1 MKKIYISILVIIS
14 LFAGVLFF
22 RQEILLFFFTVSGFS
37 SLYTNSGTLFLQQGN
52 QIIKTHIYTS
62 KNVPYTLI
70 GPIPFPEQDDFL
82 FVGKKEVA
90 GRVLDEKVKADY
102 FRLYKWL
109 FIMFDLSSKPDA
121 SAPSF
126 LFNAKIRYDEK
137 LARYFYEIYLDD
149 SQETENKIYFSL
161 DKKFLQ

>member
-1 MKKIYISILVIIS
+1 MKKIYLSILIIIS
-14 LFAGVLFF
+14 FLSGSVFF
-22 RQEILLFFFTVSGFS
+22 WKEILLIFFTVSGFS

-70 GPIPFPEQDDFL
+70 GPIPFPEQEDFL

-90 GRVLDEKVKADY
+90 GRMLDEKVKADY

-121 SAPSF
+121 AAPYF
-126 LFNAKIRYDEK
+126 IFNAKIRYDEK
-137 LARYFYEIYLDD
+137 LARYFYEIYSDD
-149 SQETENKIYFSL
+149 SQETESKICFSL